1 MIFRAK
7 RDAATIEEATR
18 RLQAAT
24 DRGRAAGSSLE
35 AITARIQTA
44 TDRNAQMCRECVG
57 VYRHTQRQQIG
68 IY

>member
-1 MIFRAK
+1 MIFMAK

-18 RLQAAT
+18 RLQATT

-35 AITARIQTA
+35 AITARIQAT

-57 VYRHTQRQQIG
+57 VYRRTQRPTIG

>member
-1 MIFRAK
+1 MIFRA
-7 RDAATIEEATR
+7 RGNAATIEEATR

-24 DRGRAAGSSLE
+24 DRGRAAGSSLD
-35 AITARIQTA
+35 AVAARIQAA

-57 VYRHTQRQQIG
+57 LYRHTPQQTIG